1 MHLLAHC
8 REEASLSGV
17 AQAVVDQVVR
27 LHRDTLEVTGGRA
40 ETLEDMTLL
49 IRDLREYRAKEGGGG
64 GGRGAAAS
72 TLTGSSARY

>member
-64 GGRGAAAS
+64 RGAAAS